1 MTQARDAISFV
12 AFPHPLTEPRL
23 ARSRRPSR
31 ARRRRTLPR
40 LKLDRRAWLAVAAA
54 ALLIALPP
62 TRHLLQ
68 RGAQAVSRALAY
80 ARSAE
85 AREREVVAYARK
97 YGIDR
102 EMAAAIEHAAR
113 AERVRTDLA
122 FRLVRVESAFDPRA
136 VSPVGA
142 IGLTQMLLPT
152 AAELQPGITRARLFE
167 RDTNLRLG
175 FRYFRRL
182 LRHYDGDVETAL
194 HAYNRGIGTVA
205 RIRAHGGDPANGYA
219 DKVLGDA
226 GASRVGPAF
235 VDTLPLP
242 PRRVDEFA
250 PTRLR

>member
-1 MTQARDAISFV
+1 M
-12 AFPHPLTEPRL
+12 
-23 ARSRRPSR
+23 RRIPAPPS
-31 ARRRRTLPR
+31 L
-40 LKLDRRAWLAVAAA
+40 V
-54 ALLIALPP
+54 ALPP
-62 TRHLLQ
+62 TRHGLV
-68 RGAQAVSRALAY
+68 RAAQAISRALGDV
-80 ARSAE
+80 RSVE
-85 AREREVVAYARK
+85 AREREVLKYASR

-102 EMAAAIEHAAR
+102 EMADAIERAAR

-142 IGLTQMLLPT
+142 IGLTQMMLPT

-205 RIRAHGGDPANGYA
+205 RIRARGGNPANGYA
-219 DKVLGDA
+219 DKVLGDP
-226 GASRVGPAF
+226 GASRVGPATA
-235 VDTLPLP
+235 DTLPLP
-242 PRRVDEFA
+242 PRRVDELG
-250 PTRLR
+250 PVRMPPGR